1 MNERVLV
8 VDDEPLILSTID
20 RALGKSGYIV
30 KTTSSADEFL
40 GALSSGTFD
49 LLIMDLHLGGVRPDV
64 LFEKAKG
71 LAPGAQVL
79 VISGSV
85 DGLSGKCFLQK
96 PFRVDELRQ
105 KVRALLDKRG
115 CRP

>member
-1 MNERVLV
+1 MNERVIV

-30 KTTSSADEFL
+30 ETTSSADEFL

-49 LLIMDLHLGGVRPDV
+49 LLIMDLHLGGVRPDA
-64 LFEKAKG
+64 LLEKTKE
-71 LAPGAQVL
+71 LAPSAQVL

-85 DGLSGKCFLQK
+85 GGLSGKCFLQK
-96 PFRVDELRQ
+96 PFRVEELRQ
-105 KVRALLDKRG
+105 KVRALLDERG
-115 CRP
+115 CKP